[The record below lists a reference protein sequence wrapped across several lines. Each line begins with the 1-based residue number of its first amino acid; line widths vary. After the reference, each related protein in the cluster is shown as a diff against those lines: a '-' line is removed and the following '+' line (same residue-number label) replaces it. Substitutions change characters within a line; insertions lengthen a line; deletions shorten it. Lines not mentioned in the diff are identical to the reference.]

1 MGFGKR
7 AIYYLKRK
15 KAKTAILF
23 LVLLITESMIL
34 CTGTILRASEETIGE
49 LKEKTESKVVAEIKS
64 EDQRIAEE
72 DLARIKN
79 IEQVKTV
86 NREANM
92 RAFPSG
98 FQVLSESQS
107 KNVENQQVRLEAY
120 DDLELD
126 GGFADGQIRLVE
138 GTLPQ
143 KADEVVINQFLASF
157 NQCEI
162 GDKLTIKAESG
173 ETFQGIISGYFLS
186 GVERNQGKEMSAVY
200 RIENTI
206 YGKTE
211 FVSQMQDVP
220 GYESVSIYLKDPEAT
235 EEVGQSIS
243 KILGD
248 KADLTRSDTLFQQM
262 KQPLE
267 QVIRIVLLMLYLTIG
282 TAIIVV
288 TLLLCMWTRSRKNE
302 VAVYISMGEHKFS
315 IFMQMVLESLVVFML
330 STLMST
336 AIGRFLAQGLK
347 GILFAEGST
356 AQTVQINIQL
366 IDIGFLIAAGSGI
379 LLFAVAISLLPVL
392 RANPKDTLSEMEG

>member
-64 EDQRIAEE
+64 EDQRITEE

-220 GYESVSIYLKDPEAT
+220 GYESVSIYLKDPEAM

-243 KILGD
+243 KIFGD

-282 TAIIVV
+282 TATIVV

>member
-23 LVLLITESMIL
+23 FVLLITESMIL

-64 EDQRIAEE
+64 EDQRITEE
-72 DLARIKN
+72 NLARIKN
-79 IEQVKTV
+79 IEQVKMV

-220 GYESVSIYLKDPEAT
+220 GYESVSIYLKDPEAM

>member
-64 EDQRIAEE
+64 EDQRITEE

-206 YGKTE
+206 YWKTE

-220 GYESVSIYLKDPEAT
+220 GYESVSIYLKDPEAM

-282 TAIIVV
+282 TATIVV

-392 RANPKDTLSEMEG
+392 RANPKDTKSEMEG

>member
-64 EDQRIAEE
+64 EDQRITEE

-143 KADEVVINQFLASF
+143 KADEVVIKQFLASF

-206 YGKTE
+206 YGKPELIT
-211 FVSQMQDVP
+211 QIQDIS
-220 GYESVSIYLKDPEAT
+220 GYESVSVYLKDPESMET
-235 EEVGQSIS
+235 VGQSITG
-243 KILGD
+243 ILGD
-248 KADLTRSDTLFQQM
+248 KAELTKSDTLFQQM

-267 QVIRIVLLMLYLTIG
+267 QAIRIVQLMQYLAIG
-282 TAIIVV
+282 TGMIVV
-288 TLLLCMWTRSRKNE
+288 TLLLCMWMRSRKKE
-302 VAVYISMGEHKFS
+302 VAVYISLGERKSS
-315 IFMQMVLESLVVFML
+315 IFMQMMLESLLVFVA
-330 STLMST
+330 STLF
-336 AIGRFLAQGLK
+336 AVVAGNFLAKWLK
-347 GILFAEGST
+347 TILFAGENAMET
-356 AQTVQINIQL
+356 LQINIQSV
-366 IDIGFLIAAGSGI
+366 DIGLLAAVGGGI
-379 LLFAVAISLLPVL
+379 LLLAVGISLIPVL
-392 RANPKDTLSEMEG
+392 GKNPKDTLSEMEG

>member
-64 EDQRIAEE
+64 EDQRITEE

-92 RAFPSG
+92 RAF
-98 FQVLSESQS
+98 LSESQS

-220 GYESVSIYLKDPEAT
+220 GYESVSIYLKDPEAM

-282 TAIIVV
+282 TATIVV

>member
-64 EDQRIAEE
+64 EDQRITEE

-220 GYESVSIYLKDPEAT
+220 GYESVSIYLKDPEAM

-282 TAIIVV
+282 TATIVV

>member
-64 EDQRIAEE
+64 EDQRITEE

-220 GYESVSIYLKDPEAT
+220 GYESVSIYLKDQEAM

-282 TAIIVV
+282 TATIVV